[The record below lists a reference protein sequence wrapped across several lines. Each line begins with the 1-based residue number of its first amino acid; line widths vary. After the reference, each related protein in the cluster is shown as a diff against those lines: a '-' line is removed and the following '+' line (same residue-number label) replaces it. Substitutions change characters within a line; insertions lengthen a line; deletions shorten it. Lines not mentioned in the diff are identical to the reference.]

1 MIAQLSAVAVKRRNT
16 LAFFFLHLCFS
27 SVAGNTVFEV
37 WILVFTST
45 ILTQSVHLIRHIYW
59 TDWADRA
66 YIGRAGMD
74 GKEKTVIISTKL
86 EWPNGLTIDY
96 TNDKLYWTDA
106 HLNYIEYVHRNY

>member
-1 MIAQLSAVAVKRRNT
+1 MSAVAIKRKNM
-16 LAFFFLHLCFS
+16 LDCFFLKLCFT
-27 SVAGNTVFEV
+27 SVAGDTKFEA
-37 WILVFTST
+37 WLLVFTST
-45 ILTQSVHLIRHIYW
+45 ILTLIIHLNRQIYW

-106 HLNYIEYVHRNY
+106 HLNYIEYVHRKY